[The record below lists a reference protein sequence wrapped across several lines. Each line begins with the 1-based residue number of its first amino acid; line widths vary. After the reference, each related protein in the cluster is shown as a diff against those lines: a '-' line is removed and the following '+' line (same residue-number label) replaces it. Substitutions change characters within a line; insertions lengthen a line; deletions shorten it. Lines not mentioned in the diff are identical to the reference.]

1 MNFLLIAFCIFTF
14 TFIFAFVVSIIK
26 KKFYF
31 ISFALSYIGTMLSLM
46 YKFDLSYLMD
56 IVGDITNFKLYLF
69 IASIVVLI
77 IAVLEM
83 FIIRK
88 SKSNKN
94 KTNEAGKVYLERD
107 TKIYYFNLLN
117 EDIAYYNDKKNK
129 FVLNNS
135 FRRKLNIEDI
145 EVDKDYLFNLVAFE
159 DKNVFKE
166 LKDNSQFK
174 LRTIDG
180 EEWYQYKKSIVGAE
194 EYSLIIKIDNKLG
207 KDANVG
213 TYKELDRVLK
223 EKEASGKEFALV
235 LSNISSIVERIEKS
249 FTNLNTS
256 KDVKDKDLREVII
269 VKYLS
274 SVLNGDLKDLVK
286 IYKVGASEYAFVI
299 EDKDAYFIA
308 ERALLNNTSIFLG
321 SDIIINDKTYHLKAR
336 AAAVYSK
343 YVKIRED
350 YHVINAAFDSLQL
363 LIGSATK
370 QDYIIYQQENENE
383 NNIDLKKLGIDLDN
397 DIKEFYKN

>member
-1 MNFLLIAFCIFTF
+1 MNYLLIAICVFTF
-14 TFIFAFVVSIIK
+14 TFLFVFFASIFK

-31 ISFALSYIGTMLSLM
+31 ISLALSYIGTILCLM
-46 YKFDLSYLMD
+46 YQFDFNYLMD
-56 IVGDITNFKLYLF
+56 IVGDITNFKLYVF
-69 IASIVVLI
+69 FASIVVLM
-77 IAVLEM
+77 IAILEM
-83 FIIRK
+83 FAIRRK
-88 SKSNKN
+88 KVNTTK
-94 KTNEAGKVYLERD
+94 EAEKVYLERD

-117 EDIAYYNDKKNK
+117 VDIAYYNDKKHK

-135 FRRKLNIEDI
+135 FRRRLNIDDI
-145 EVDKDYLFNLVAFE
+145 ELDKDYLINLVPFE
-159 DKNVFKE
+159 DKNIFKE

-174 LRTIDG
+174 LKTIDG
-180 EEWYQYKKSIVGAE
+180 YEWYQFRKNTVGDE
-194 EYSLIIKIDNKLG
+194 EFSLIYKIDNKLG
-207 KDANVG
+207 SDASIG
-213 TYKELDRVLK
+213 TYKELDRTLK
-223 EKEASGKEFALV
+223 DLEANGKDFALI
-235 LSNISSIVERIEKS
+235 LANISSIMERVEKTFS
-249 FTNLNTS
+249 NLNTL
-256 KDVKDKDLREVII
+256 KDVKDKELREVII

-286 IYKVGASEYAFVI
+286 IYKVGSSEYAFVI
-299 EDKDAYFIA
+299 SDKDAYFIA

-321 SDIIINDKTYHLKAR
+321 SDIFINDKTYHLKAR
-336 AAAVYSK
+336 VASVYSK

-383 NNIDLKKLGIDLDN
+383 DNIDLKKLGIDLDN

>member
-1 MNFLLIAFCIFTF
+1 MNYLLIALCVFTF
-14 TFIFAFVVSIIK
+14 TFLFVFFASIFK

-31 ISFALSYIGTMLSLM
+31 ISLALSYIGTILCLM
-46 YKFDLSYLMD
+46 YQFDFNYLMD
-56 IVGDITNFKLYLF
+56 IVGDITNFKLYVF
-69 IASIVVLI
+69 FASIVVLM
-77 IAVLEM
+77 IAILEM
-83 FIIRK
+83 FVIRRK
-88 SKSNKN
+88 KVNTTK
-94 KTNEAGKVYLERD
+94 EAEKVYLERD

-117 EDIAYYNDKKNK
+117 VDIAYYNDKKHK

-135 FRRKLNIEDI
+135 FRRRLNIDDI
-145 EVDKDYLFNLVAFE
+145 ELDKDYLINLVPFE
-159 DKNVFKE
+159 DKNIFKE

-174 LRTIDG
+174 LKTIDG
-180 EEWYQYKKSIVGAE
+180 YEWYQFRKNTVGDE
-194 EYSLIIKIDNKLG
+194 EFSLIYKIDNKLG
-207 KDANVG
+207 SDASIG
-213 TYKELDRVLK
+213 TYKELDRALK
-223 EKEASGKEFALV
+223 DLEAKGKDFALI
-235 LSNISSIVERIEKS
+235 LANISSIMERVEKTFS
-249 FTNLNTS
+249 NLNTL
-256 KDVKDKDLREVII
+256 KDVKDKELREVII

-286 IYKVGASEYAFVI
+286 IYKVGSSEYAFVI
-299 EDKDAYFIA
+299 NDKDAYFIA

-321 SDIIINDKTYHLKAR
+321 SDIFINDKTYHLKAR
-336 AAAVYSK
+336 VASVYSK

-383 NNIDLKKLGIDLDN
+383 DNIDLKKLGIDLDN

>member
-1 MNFLLIAFCIFTF
+1 MYYLLIAICVFTF
-14 TFIFAFVVSIIK
+14 TFLFVFFTSIFK

-31 ISFALSYIGTMLSLM
+31 ISLALSYIGTILCLM
-46 YKFDLSYLMD
+46 YQFDFNYLMD
-56 IVGDITNFKLYLF
+56 IVGDITNFKLYVF

-77 IAVLEM
+77 IAILEM
-83 FIIRK
+83 FVIRRK
-88 SKSNKN
+88 KVNTTK
-94 KTNEAGKVYLERD
+94 EAEKVYLERD

-117 EDIAYYNDKKNK
+117 VDIAYYNDKKHK
-129 FVLNNS
+129 FILNNS
-135 FRRKLNIEDI
+135 FRRRLNIDDI
-145 EVDKDYLFNLVAFE
+145 ELDKDYLINLVSFE
-159 DKNVFKE
+159 DKNIFKE

-174 LRTIDG
+174 LKTIDG
-180 EEWYQYKKSIVGAE
+180 YEWYQFKKNTVGDE
-194 EYSLIIKIDNKLG
+194 EFSLIYKIDNKLG
-207 KDANVG
+207 SDASIG
-213 TYKELDRVLK
+213 TYKELDRTLK
-223 EKEASGKEFALV
+223 DLEAKGKDFALI
-235 LSNISSIVERIEKS
+235 LANISSIMERVEKTFS
-249 FTNLNTS
+249 NLNTL
-256 KDVKDKDLREVII
+256 KDVKDKELREVII

-286 IYKVGASEYAFVI
+286 IYKVGSSEYAFVI
-299 EDKDAYFIA
+299 SDKDAYFIA

-321 SDIIINDKTYHLKAR
+321 SDILINDKTYHLKAR
-336 AAAVYSK
+336 VASVYSK